1 MCDVTGTRNLTP
13 KKGWKVVAVHKKTG
27 EYYSPAMGM
36 KYKSGRVVPSLKV
49 QNKISDWYNNEI
61 LDTMQY
67 HKTIAE
73 AKKSVSIQSGFRAA
87 MIGRTGI
94 FVLKKDAYSYLSKL
108 EQSTIKPGYV
118 LKVVKAEVSNKVRT
132 GVVQHS
138 LGSFKY
144 AVYTG
149 KVITFI

>member
-1 MCDVTGTRNLTP
+1 MCDVTGTHNLTP
-13 KKGWKVVAVHKKTG
+13 KKGWKVVAVYKKTG

-73 AKKSVSIQSGFRAA
+73 AKKSNSILSGFRAA

-94 FVLKKDAYSYLSKL
+94 FVFKKDAYSYLSKL

-138 LGSFKY
+138 LGGFKY
-144 AVYTG
+144 ALYTG